1 MDNPVLK
8 VNDSGLKTELE
19 KMFSKVKV
27 LVDNFN
33 EAKEENKYLRDK
45 VKELE
50 QALSDTKIEI
60 SNRNSDS
67 LNKEKEI
74 ADLKNKM
81 LEERKNKVSGEDK
94 AQLKQRIR
102 ELMLRLD
109 AHLEQKANNNF

>member
-1 MDNPVLK
+1 MDNPILK
-8 VNDSGLKTELE
+8 VNDSGLKSELE

-27 LVDNFN
+27 LVENYN
-33 EAKEENKYLRDK
+33 EASSENKLLKER

-50 QALSDTKIEI
+50 LALSDTKIEI

-74 ADLKNKM
+74 ADLKNK
-81 LEERKNKVSGEDK
+81 LLDERKNKVSGEDK
-94 AQLKQRIR
+94 TQLKQRIR

>member
-1 MDNPVLK
+1 MDNPILK
-8 VNDSGLKTELE
+8 VNDSGLKGELE
-19 KMFSKVKV
+19 KMFSKVKI
-27 LVDNFN
+27 LVENYN
-33 EAKEENKYLRDK
+33 EAKSENLSLKER

-50 QALSDTKIEI
+50 QSLSDTKVEM

-74 ADLKNKM
+74 ADLKNK
-81 LEERKNKVSGEDK
+81 LLDERKNKVSGEDK

-102 ELMLRLD
+102 ELMHRLD